1 MVYNPVNESV
11 EILSNEQSLIG
22 NNPKIFPINNDN
34 GVGISSATYSKT
46 TKKVT
51 LQLDTSYSDQENFP
65 FSVGDNILVEN
76 IVYDDG
82 SGYNSSDYDYNFF
95 EITDTD
101 PNIGGYLPTISY
113 SLEEYLDDFSTAGEF
128 IRQLSFGSVVKEKRF
143 TKI

>member
-22 NNPKIFPINNDN
+22 NNPKIFPINNVN

-76 IVYDDG
+76 IIHDDG

-113 SLEEYLDDFSTAGEF
+113 SLEEYL
-128 IRQLSFGSVVKEKRF
+128 R
-143 TKI
+143 